1 MNSLKQKILI
11 SRVRHGDQKAFK
23 EIYQIFSDKIYRFI
37 FFRLPDENDAKDL
50 LQDTFLNLWNYLTTK
65 KDKQIENLQA
75 FIYKIA
81 KNLIAGY
88 YQQRKQKIDLDKVAY
103 KIGEEDESMIK
114 EVDIEIRIKK
124 VRQQLTI
131 LNNSQDREIIE
142 LKYLDELSHKEI
154 AKILDKSE
162 ENVRVILHRA
172 MKKLKENIKD

>member
-11 SRVRHGDQKAFK
+11 NRVQHGDQKAFK
-23 EIYQIFSDKIYRFI
+23 EIYQIFSDKIYRFV

-50 LQDTFLNLWNYLTTK
+50 LQDTFLNLWNYLITK
-65 KDKQIENLQA
+65 KNKKIDNLQA

-88 YQQRKQKIDLDKVAY
+88 YQQRKQKIDLDDVAY
-103 KIGEEDESMIK
+103 KTGEEDESMVK
-114 EVDIEIRIKK
+114 EVDIKIRIKK
-124 VRQQLTI
+124 VRRQLTV
-131 LNNSQDREIIE
+131 LDNSQDREIIE

-172 MKKLKENIKD
+172 MKKLKENIRD